1 MLNSFQHP
9 SCLTERLAIA
19 GGWTL
24 KQVQGDGKADLS
36 HVLRHRIED
45 AVDERGRLGGAEPLG
60 QLDGLVDDDLDRR
73 LGEAAQLAH
82 REPQDVAIDP
92 AHPLEPPVAR
102 RAGDDLVDR
111 GQLLDAA
118 GHQLGRELVRRLG
131 ANAVS
136 ACDPSPVFV
145 ADCQARFPGV
155 TVKTSYAEA
164 LPFDSGQFDATLSQ
178 LVIHFM
184 SDPDQ
189 ATAEMKRVTKSGGC
203 VASSTWD
210 MTGGMELLK
219 FCGEAAAMV
228 DATGG
233 RYNHPQRFGE
243 PGEIAAVFERAGL
256 ESVDEQI
263 HTISVPYTDF
273 EEFWGTIEHAAG
285 PVGAFVEGCTPEE
298 LSRMRAAL
306 FELVGSPNG
315 SFALSAAARSV
326 SGRVP

>member
-1 MLNSFQHP
+1 MSTADSPGFVHSTSNAYDRFMGRYSEMISPMLADQAGVTGGMTALDVGCGSGP
-9 SCLTERLAIA
+9 LT
-19 GGWTL
+19 
-24 KQVQGDGKADLS
+24 
-36 HVLRHRIED
+36 
-45 AVDERGRLGGAEPLG
+45 
-60 QLDGLVDDDLDRR
+60 
-73 LGEAAQLAH
+73 
-82 REPQDVAIDP
+82 
-92 AHPLEPPVAR
+92 
-102 RAGDDLVDR
+102 
-111 GQLLDAA
+111 
-118 GHQLGRELVRRLG
+118 RELVSRLG
-131 ANAVS
+131 AAQVS

>member
-1 MLNSFQHP
+1 MSSADSPGFVHSTSNAYDRFMGRYSEMISPMLADQAGVTAGMTALDVGCGSGP
-9 SCLTERLAIA
+9 LT
-19 GGWTL
+19 
-24 KQVQGDGKADLS
+24 
-36 HVLRHRIED
+36 
-45 AVDERGRLGGAEPLG
+45 
-60 QLDGLVDDDLDRR
+60 
-73 LGEAAQLAH
+73 
-82 REPQDVAIDP
+82 
-92 AHPLEPPVAR
+92 
-102 RAGDDLVDR
+102 
-111 GQLLDAA
+111 
-118 GHQLGRELVRRLG
+118 RELVRRLG
-131 ANAVS
+131 AASVS

-155 TVKTSYAEA
+155 TVMTSYAEA
-164 LPFDSGQFDATLSQ
+164 LPFDAGRFDATLSQ

-228 DATGG
+228 DAIGG

-256 ESVDEQI
+256 ESVDEQL

-285 PVGAFVEGCTPEE
+285 PVGAFVEGCTPDE
-298 LSRMRAAL
+298 LARMRAAL
-306 FELVGSPNG
+306 FELVGSPNS